1 MAAMTLE
8 VKGQSVQPVLTVP
21 LAAQVN
27 LRRSAVLG
35 GIVGGLALL
44 VAALL
49 GHPWLG
55 VFVIVG
61 LALGAANTLAVQR
74 SVLRFASSERS
85 DKKRR
90 FTMGVLGRLG
100 AVTLV
105 ALACVLITRPDGL
118 GAIAG
123 LAFFQ
128 LIMLGGA
135 TVPLIKELRQS

>member
-1 MAAMTLE
+1 MTLE

-21 LAAQVN
+21 LAAQTN

-35 GIVGGLALL
+35 AIVGGGTLL
-44 VAALL
+44 VTALL
-49 GHPWLG
+49 GHPLMG
-55 VFVIVG
+55 VFVLVG
-61 LALGAANTLAVQR
+61 LALGAANTALVQR
-74 SVLRFASSERS
+74 SVLRFASSQRK

-100 AVTLV
+100 AITVV
-105 ALACVLITRPDGL
+105 AVACALITRPDGL

-123 LAFFQ
+123 LSFFQ

-135 TVPLIKELRQS
+135 TAPLIKELRQS